1 MFDVQLLVVIKKK
14 SLYDIKPMIKYNN
27 IIYNNF
33 RREFVKTENNKYLFH
48 VFYQQDVHVACDPEC
63 IVIETKI

>member
-33 RREFVKTENNKYLFH
+33 RREFVKTENNKDFVPCVLSTR
-48 VFYQQDVHVACDPEC
+48 CSC
-63 IVIETKI
+63 CL